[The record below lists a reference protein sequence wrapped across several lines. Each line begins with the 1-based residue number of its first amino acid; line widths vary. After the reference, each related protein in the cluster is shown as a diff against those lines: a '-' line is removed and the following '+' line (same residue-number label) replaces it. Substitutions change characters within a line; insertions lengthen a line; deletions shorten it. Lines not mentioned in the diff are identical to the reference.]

1 VTRTRWLVLA
11 CLVALP
17 SLTSAQQRASQRA
30 PLKRGVPVVAPRPS
44 CAAMPAP
51 KPVTD
56 AQHRAARELAQ
67 KAQQSAILG
76 DRTAARDQLRQAIA
90 LDPRDADLAYQS
102 ARAQES
108 AGELDDALLEY
119 CRFLALAP
127 NAPESGEAR
136 DRVAALTRSAQAT
149 VSDKILAPFR
159 AGVAAYEAGRMP
171 EAEARFSEAIA
182 LQRDWADA
190 YYDRALTHIARGS
203 RQLAI
208 MDLQQY
214 LRYKPE
220 AEDRAAIV
228 ARIVGL
234 RDGPLSPGAA
244 LTYGLVFP
252 GGGQLYTGRKL
263 IGIAVLGASAGVL
276 TYALK
281 TDPVQESYQA
291 IGKIP
296 FTDSTYVYTDTRTVL
311 GRPYLKAGA
320 AGLAALMLAS
330 AFEASRYARSL
341 NVREQ
346 RVSASL
352 IPTADGM
359 SFRVSLR

>member
-1 VTRTRWLVLA
+1 VTRTRSLILV

-17 SLTSAQQRASQRA
+17 GAMSAQQRAPQRPA
-30 PLKRGVPVVAPRPS
+30 VKRGLPVVAPKPS
-44 CAAMPAP
+44 CAAAPAP
-51 KPVTD
+51 RPVTD
-56 AQHRAARELAQ
+56 AQHRAARDLAQ

-108 AGELDDALLEY
+108 AGALDDALAEY
-119 CRFLALAP
+119 CRFLSLAP
-127 NAPESGEAR
+127 NAPESNEAR
-136 DRVAALTRSAQAT
+136 DRVAALSGSAQST
-149 VSDKILAPFR
+149 VSEKILTPFR
-159 AGVAAYEAGRMP
+159 AGIAAYEAGRMA
-171 EAEARFSEAIA
+171 EAEARFSAAIA
-182 LQRDWADA
+182 LQPDWADA
-190 YYDRALTHIARGS
+190 YYDRALAQAARGN
-203 RQLAI
+203 RELAI
-208 MDLQQY
+208 KDLQQY
-214 LRYKPE
+214 LRFKPE
-220 AEDRAAIV
+220 AEDRAAVV

-252 GGGQLYTGRKL
+252 GGGQLYTGRKV
-263 IGIAVLGASAGVL
+263 IGVAVLGVTAGVL
-276 TYALK
+276 AYALK

-311 GRPYLKAGA
+311 GRPYLKAGV
-320 AGLAALMLAS
+320 AGLAAVMIAT
-330 AFEASRYARSL
+330 AFEASNYARNL

-352 IPTADGM
+352 VPTADGM
-359 SFRVSLR
+359 VLRLSLR